1 MKWSGRS
8 PSCPF
13 VAAVDVVRH
22 SGEAVRHP
30 THATPPIGADPLWVQ
45 RFQRRGD
52 GEGRCLADGAG
63 TATVVLVHGA
73 FEDAS
78 YWWLVVQALKA
89 CGVSVVVRSI
99 PLRGLFA
106 DAEYLAGTLTAVE
119 GPILLVGHNY
129 GGAVISVAAAATDQA
144 VGLVFVAAFIPDVGD
159 TVAEILARSYAADA
173 VATRRTRPYVCRPHS
188 TYSTPAGLTDD
199 RAVSQPIPAA
209 ILGEPAWAA
218 AWHELPS
225 WAIVATEDPAIAVE
239 LQRAMA
245 RQAGARVLE
254 LDGAHAIA
262 VTHPNPVCS
271 MIVRALGATATER
284 LVGASR
290 AAAD

>member
-1 MKWSGRS
+1 
-8 PSCPF
+8 
-13 VAAVDVVRH
+13 
-22 SGEAVRHP
+22 
-30 THATPPIGADPLWVQ
+30 
-45 RFQRRGD
+45 
-52 GEGRCLADGAG
+52 
-63 TATVVLVHGA
+63 
-73 FEDAS
+73 
-78 YWWLVVQALKA
+78 
-89 CGVSVVVRSI
+89 
-99 PLRGLFA
+99 
-106 DAEYLAGTLTAVE
+106 VE

-129 GGAVISVAAAATDQA
+129 GGAVISVAGAATDQA

-159 TVAEILARSYAADA
+159 TVAGILARSCAPAAH
-173 VATRRTRPYVCRPHS
+173 RTRPYACRPHTTDS
-188 TYSTPAGLTDD
+188 AATASTDD
-199 RAVSQPIPAA
+199 RAVSQPIRAS
-209 ILGEPAWAA
+209 IFGDPAWAA

-245 RQAGARVLE
+245 RKAGARVVE

-262 VTHPNPVCS
+262 VTHPKLVAS